1 MYIKKVKY
9 TNGFAT
15 MQISTIASPS
25 SFAVGNNTPTS
36 YVETYTIK
44 LPSSYFADA
53 ENINK
58 WVDIDLT
65 RYSYKSNG
73 ELAVNGIEV
82 NDNQTL
88 AISSGKNDTISW
100 TVDTGSASVCP
111 FYYNNGGKLAFS
123 ADNGFYFLFDYCEK
137 ASFKEHFEKLNAENE
152 ATTFKS
158 TALSFMLG
166 NKYLSVLGDS
176 ISTYKNVSNNTS
188 YNKTIG
194 SNAVYYGNIAYTKSV
209 SQDETY
215 WQQVIDDLGMN
226 LCVNNSWSGGTVS
239 GIKNTNAATNRADQL
254 HNTSNQKPDVILVY
268 MGINDL
274 RYNQTAEK
282 FQQTYTEM
290 LNTIKANYPDAY
302 VFCLGMPNRNG
313 NDYENGEY
321 TDTECAEFC
330 GAIEAAIGNAEGNF
344 YYVDIFNSEYKDQV
358 YYNNS
363 IDTGS
368 NNQYTGSTLDN
379 LHPNEKGMD
388 YITDLII
395 DKMYEI
401 FIG

>member
-1 MYIKKVKY
+1 
-9 TNGFAT
+9 
-15 MQISTIASPS
+15 
-25 SFAVGNNTPTS
+25 
-36 YVETYTIK
+36 
-44 LPSSYFADA
+44 
-53 ENINK
+53 
-58 WVDIDLT
+58 
-65 RYSYKSNG
+65 
-73 ELAVNGIEV
+73 
-82 NDNQTL
+82 
-88 AISSGKNDTISW
+88 
-100 TVDTGSASVCP
+100 
-111 FYYNNGGKLAFS
+111 
-123 ADNGFYFLFDYCEK
+123 
-137 ASFKEHFEKLNAENE
+137 
-152 ATTFKS
+152 
-158 TALSFMLG
+158 
-166 NKYLSVLGDS
+166 
-176 ISTYKNVSNNTS
+176 
-188 YNKTIG
+188 
-194 SNAVYYGNIAYTKSV
+194 
-209 SQDETY
+209 
-215 WQQVIDDLGMN
+215 
-226 LCVNNSWSGGTVS
+226 
-239 GIKNTNAATNRADQL
+239 
-254 HNTSNQKPDVILVY
+254 
-268 MGINDL
+268 
-274 RYNQTAEK
+274 
-282 FQQTYTEM
+282 M